1 MYARALVWARHPRSV
16 YYLCGLSFVEA
27 FIFPVMPEVMLAPM
41 MLGKRHKAFFYA
53 NISLLFSLLGA
64 LVGYALGHW
73 AYEAIRPLLSPCAC
87 SRPSA
92 PGWSNLRM
100 DMSQHWLAMLG
111 ALMLA
116 ALQPVIPMKFVTWAA
131 GIVGVPLLPF
141 LACMAIG
148 RGKRVWLLALLV
160 RLVGERAEQILHK
173 NIEWIGWAAIA
184 LLAACWCG
192 GCGCG
197 ERATPVGC
205 AAWKSERR
213 LVC

>member
-1 MYARALVWARHPRSV
+1 MRLFGALYARALTWARHPRAIF
-16 YYLCGLSFVEA
+16 YLCGLSFVEA

-41 MLGKRHKAFFYA
+41 MLGKRHRAFFYA
-53 NISLLFSLLGA
+53 NLSLVFSLLGS

-73 AYEAIRPLLSPCAC
+73 AYDSIHPLLSPAMQQTIGTWV
-87 SRPSA
+87 A
-92 PGWSNLRM
+92 QLRN

-131 GIVGVPLLPF
+131 GIVGVPLVPF

-160 RLVGERAEQILHK
+160 RVVGERAEQILHR
-173 NIEWIGWAAIA
+173 NIERIGWAVVAIIG
-184 LLAACWCG
+184 LL
-192 GCGCG
+192 
-197 ERATPVGC
+197 
-205 AAWKSERR
+205 
-213 LVC
+213 LVWWLWLH

>member
-1 MYARALVWARHPRSV
+1 MRLFGALYARALKWARHPRAI

-41 MLGKRHKAFFYA
+41 MLGKRHRAFFYA
-53 NISLLFSLLGA
+53 NLSLVFSLLGS

-73 AYEAIRPLLSPCAC
+73 AYDSIHPLLSPAMQQTIGTWV
-87 SRPSA
+87 A
-92 PGWSNLRM
+92 QLRS

-131 GIVGVPLLPF
+131 GIVGVPLVPF

-160 RLVGERAEQILHK
+160 RVVGERAEQVLHK
-173 NIEWIGWAAIA
+173 NIERIGWAVVAVIA
-184 LLAACWCG
+184 LL
-192 GCGCG
+192 
-197 ERATPVGC
+197 
-205 AAWKSERR
+205 
-213 LVC
+213 LVWWLWLR